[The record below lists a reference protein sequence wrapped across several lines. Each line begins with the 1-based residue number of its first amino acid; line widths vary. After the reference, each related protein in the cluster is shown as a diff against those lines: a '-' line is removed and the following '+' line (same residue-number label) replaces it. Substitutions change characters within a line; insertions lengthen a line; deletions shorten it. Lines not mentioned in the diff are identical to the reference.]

1 MIKKNRDP
9 RWEDEFEFVCEEP
22 PTNDKLHVEVLS
34 KAGKKGI
41 LHGKVRYSTRN
52 AWPLIGLVIH

>member
-9 RWEDEFEFVCEEP
+9 RWEDEFDFVCEEP
-22 PTNDKLHVEVLS
+22 PANDKLHVEVLS

-41 LHGKVRYSTRN
+41 LHGKV
-52 AWPLIGLVIH
+52 